1 MTAYFKDNLSGY
13 ILKFDMAH
21 DIVEIRKQT
30 ADYTEVNE
38 EEYNKCHGIVQ
49 KETKTLT
56 LPKK

>member
-1 MTAYFKDNLSGY
+1 MTAYFKDNMSGY
-13 ILKFDMAH
+13 VIKFDATH
-21 DIVEIRKQT
+21 DIVEIRKQI

-38 EEYNKCHGIVQ
+38 EEYNKCRGIDV